1 MVPLPSTS
9 TPQLLA
15 SHVGAGELKPPAAVH
30 DVEVT
35 PFSVYPLLQEK
46 NVTPPVVAEPVTVP
60 LPNEST
66 PQLLASH
73 VGAGE
78 LKLPAA
84 MHDVEA
90 APFKV

>member
-1 MVPLPSTS
+1 MVPLPRT
-9 TPQLLA
+9 
-15 SHVGAGELKPPAAVH
+15 
-30 DVEVT
+30 
-35 PFSVYPLLQEK
+35 
-46 NVTPPVVAEPVTVP
+46 
-60 LPNEST
+60 ST

-84 MHDVEA
+84 VHDVEL